1 MDERRFDLL
10 AKALTEASSRR
21 EALKVTVAGAAAG
34 LFGITLAEDETEAQ
48 NRNRRDKNRN
58 RNRRRRNRR
67 KRKFCDCPDN
77 NEKNCV
83 TKTVGKNKAKRI
95 RRKHPNSYNGRCND
109 RCLSNDTECN
119 TNRPGECCSTIC
131 CRDTT
136 STTGGICATD
146 GGNCCNRP
154 NLGGYCPANAPFC
167 CGTAACCVDSS
178 VCCASALNPTGTCCP
193 SGFVC
198 EPTNGFCIPARDM
211 PAREAEVE
219 DPTVARIR
227 GGKLD

>member
-21 EALKVTVAGAAAG
+21 DALKITVVGATAG
-34 LFGITLAEDETEAQ
+34 LFGVTLAEDESEARKRDDR
-48 NRNRRDKNRN
+48 NRNH
-58 RNRRRRNRR
+58 NRRRRGRR

-83 TKTVGKNKAKRI
+83 TKTLSKKKAKKLKN
-95 RRKHPNSYNGRCND
+95 KHPNSYNGRCDD

-136 STTGGICATD
+136 SNTGGICATD

-154 NLGGYCPANAPFC
+154 NLGGYCPASAPFC

-178 VCCASALNPTGTCCP
+178 RCCASALNPTGTCCP
-193 SGFVC
+193 DGYVC
-198 EPTNGFCIPARDM
+198 QFETGFCVQGNNAPRD
-211 PAREAEVE
+211 AEVE

-227 GGKLD
+227 GGKVE

>member
-10 AKALTEASSRR
+10 ARALTEASSRR
-21 EALKVTVAGAAAG
+21 DALRVAVVGAAAG
-34 LFGITLAEDETEAQ
+34 ILGITLAEEESEAQ
-48 NRNRRDKNRN
+48 NRNRNRNNRN

-67 KRKFCDCPDN
+67 KRRICYCPDN
-77 NEKNCV
+77 NEKNCETRRV
-83 TKTVGKNKAKRI
+83 SANKA
-95 RRKHPNSYNGRCND
+95 RRLRRRHPNSYNGSCND
-109 RCLSNDTECN
+109 RCLSNDSECN

-136 STTGGICATD
+136 SNTGGICATD

-154 NLGGYCPANAPFC
+154 NLGGYCPSNAPFC

-178 VCCASALNPTGTCCP
+178 KCCASALNPTGTCCP
-193 SGFVC
+193 DGFEC
-198 EPTNGFCIPARDM
+198 DAFNGFCV
-211 PAREAEVE
+211 PAREASDRSAEAE

-227 GGKLD
+227 GGKVD

>member
-21 EALKVTVAGAAAG
+21 DALKVTVAGAAAG
-34 LFGITLAEDETEAQ
+34 LFGITLAEDESEAAK
-48 NRNRRDKNRN
+48 RDHRHRHRRK
-58 RNRRRRNRR
+58 RRRNY
-67 KRKFCDCPDN
+67 CDCPDN
-77 NEKNCV
+77 NEKNC
-83 TKTVGKNKAKRI
+83 KTRKVSKNKAKRI
-95 RRKHPNSYNGRCND
+95 KRKHPNSYRGRCGD

-136 STTGGICATD
+136 SNTGGICATD

-154 NLGGYCPANAPFC
+154 NLGGYCPSTAPFC
-167 CGTAACCVDSS
+167 CGTAACCINSS

-193 SGFVC
+193 DGYEC
-198 EPTNGFCIPARDM
+198 EPTNGFCIPINGVQRD
-211 PAREAEVE
+211 AEVE
-219 DPTVARIR
+219 DPTVARVR
-227 GGKLD
+227 GGKVE

>member
-1 MDERRFDLL
+1 MDGRRFDLL

-21 EALKVTVAGAAAG
+21 EALRVTAVGAAAG
-34 LFGITLAEDETEAQ
+34 LFGITLADDEAEAQ
-48 NRNRRDKNRN
+48 NRKKRDRD
-58 RNRRRRNRR
+58 RNRRRRGKR

-77 NEKNCV
+77 NEKNCT
-83 TKTVGKNKAKRI
+83 TKKLTSKKAKRLKK
-95 RRKHPNSYNGRCND
+95 KHPNSYNGGCNN
-109 RCLSNDTECN
+109 RCLSNDSECN
-119 TNRPGECCSTIC
+119 TNRPGECCSVIC
-131 CRDTT
+131 CRDAT

-154 NLGGYCPANAPFC
+154 NLGGYCPASAPFC
-167 CGTAACCVDSS
+167 CGTAACCINSS

-193 SGFVC
+193 DGYEC
-198 EPTNGFCIPARDM
+198 EPTNGFCIPAREA
-211 PAREAEVE
+211 PARNAEVE